1 MRRVLALFLIVV
13 TAACAPTT
21 NVPVIP
27 TLNLPLL
34 RDARE
39 VKGRTCSAAAR
50 GVFASLEEDEAYKVL
65 GSRCYGLVEGR
76 YSFDQTVKLVSQQLE
91 TKNFELAIEF
101 PDEMEEGGAYTKQ
114 GWTRKD
120 GLVLFMVYAEV
131 EDVIVVVSVAAQVDL
146 DDV

>member
-1 MRRVLALFLIVV
+1 MTLFLILV

-21 NVPVIP
+21 RPRYP
-27 TLNLPLL
+27 TLNIPLL
-34 RDARE
+34 QDARE
-39 VKGRTCSAAAR
+39 VKGRTCSAASDI
-50 GVFASLEEDEAYKVL
+50 FTSLEDEAYEVL

-91 TKNFELAIEF
+91 AKNFELAIEF